1 MFLLYS
7 AAVRQ
12 GIVDTVVRALSDPEV
27 KSVVICG
34 QNGKFCGGMD
44 ITFFFFKFPYSGGT
58 KEYIKGKSPCKDNKH
73 LCYIHKIIT
82 LSFHNRSGHQGVRES
97 HVWASTDP
105 HDPRHRGC
113 RQAGGSSH

>member
-44 ITFFFFKFPYSGGT
+44 ITFFFF
-58 KEYIKGKSPCKDNKH
+58 
-73 LCYIHKIIT
+73 
-82 LSFHNRSGHQGVRES
+82 
-97 HVWASTDP
+97 
-105 HDPRHRGC
+105 
-113 RQAGGSSH
+113 